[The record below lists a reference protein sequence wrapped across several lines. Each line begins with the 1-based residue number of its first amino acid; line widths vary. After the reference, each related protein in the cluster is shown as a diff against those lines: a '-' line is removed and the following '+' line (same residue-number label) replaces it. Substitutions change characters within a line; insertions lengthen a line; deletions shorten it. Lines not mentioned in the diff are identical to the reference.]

1 MDYSIF
7 RADEYNCRIKIS
19 PSGDILEELICSQK
33 IFHPCGE
40 IHNPKKPKYR
50 SDIKDNIPSADNI
63 SRSIRR
69 AKQNIYDYVICNSDL
84 DLFVTLTLDTSV
96 VGDRYDY
103 KSIIK
108 KLNNWLDNMK
118 RRNGLKYVLVPEYH
132 KDKAIHFHGFFNSD
146 VLTLVDSGKTTTAG
160 QIIYN
165 LPQYKFGFTTGIKT
179 TGERSRIANYIC
191 KYITKQ
197 TDNKVGGRY
206 YLHSNNLL
214 QPTLEYCL
222 RDFATAGG
230 YEFDI
235 PNTKLSFKKINHS

>member
-1 MDYSIF
+1 MDYSFI
-7 RADEYNCRIKIS
+7 RAEEYNCRIKIA
-19 PSGDILEELICSQK
+19 PNGDILEELVCSQK

-40 IHNPKKPKYR
+40 IHQHKKSKLKT
-50 SDIKDNIPSADNI
+50 SNKEVIPSEENI

-69 AKQNIYDYVICNSDL
+69 AKNSIYDYVICNDDL
-84 DLFVTLTLDTSV
+84 DLFVTLTLDKENV
-96 VGDRYDY
+96 NRYDY
-103 KSIIK
+103 NEIIK
-108 KLNNWLDNMK
+108 KLNNWLDNHK

-132 KDKAIHFHGFFNSD
+132 KDGAIHFHGFFNSSS
-146 VLTLVDSGKTTTAG
+146 LRLEDSGHKTVSG

-165 LPQYKFGFTTGIKT
+165 LPQFRLGFTTGIIT
-179 TGERSRIANYIC
+179 VGSRSKIANYIC

-214 QPTLEYCL
+214 TPTFDYCIK
-222 RDFATAGG
+222 DFATSCG

-235 PNTKLSFKKINHS
+235 PCTKLSFKKIIHS